1 MTRFPRLLA
10 GFMLLVGLLVTFA
23 TPVSAATPRRTWTA
37 TLGTSRLLGSA
48 TLTLY
53 PSYTGSAQVNLQSLK
68 PSTTY
73 SVTIYKGT
81 CRTPKTLVRLSSIRT
96 DGSGNGSKS
105 TSIGISAG
113 ASIWTTAI
121 AGSIAIRVAN
131 GSTVYC
137 QKLTFPVATRVQ
149 ISRYG
154 INLPIVRQPAGVY
167 PYCNVAMYSTV
178 LSQPGEA
185 GPTFIYAHARAGM
198 FLPLLRASQ
207 TNAASMVGTI
217 VRIWTSDSRLHTYRI
232 SRVLRHQY
240 TIPSYNANNEILWL
254 QTSEGPHGTRN
265 KLFFLATPISVDLVG
280 YAESHPT
287 PHIVTCGF

>member
-1 MTRFPRLLA
+1 VPDADDTRPAVEHPHRQFGQRVEVDVDRHQRRRIDLDNCHCGQHRDPRCERLD
-10 GFMLLVGLLVTFA
+10 GLLPETHVPGRNA
-23 TPVSAATPRRTWTA
+23 
-37 TLGTSRLLGSA
+37 L
-48 TLTLY
+48 
-53 PSYTGSAQVNLQSLK
+53 
-68 PSTTY
+68 
-73 SVTIYKGT
+73 
-81 CRTPKTLVRLSSIRT
+81 
-96 DGSGNGSKS
+96 
-105 TSIGISAG
+105 
-113 ASIWTTAI
+113 
-121 AGSIAIRVAN
+121 
-131 GSTVYC
+131 
-137 QKLTFPVATRVQ
+137 Q

-217 VRIWTSDSRLHTYRI
+217 VRIWTSDSRVHTYRI